1 MGASE
6 FLTVEVQM
14 LNSEYEILSEKAKP
28 TRFVFSSS
36 GRILTRFRRLILL
49 LLLRTSISFR
59 NFLPFM

>member
-28 TRFVFSSS
+28 TSLFSVVL
-36 GRILTRFRRLILL
+36 GGF
-49 LLLRTSISFR
+49 
-59 NFLPFM
+59 